1 MKKSLLILSIA
12 SFAII
17 SSTHAQIK
25 KGATLIG
32 GNIGGG
38 TSNTDNPN
46 SPYVDQSSL
55 AVGLRFGKAVKEN
68 LIVGGIVSY
77 SGNKWENSNIS
88 PTSSTQRQYSA
99 GVFARK
105 YKPIGNS
112 GFYIFGTGSL
122 AGVLTRYTD
131 TYPQPG
137 SDTKT
142 KGTAV
147 NLSVDPGVS
156 YAVNKWL
163 QIEAG
168 LNNLLT
174 LSYQVS
180 TREDMGGSY
189 KTKSFNGNVNV
200 SGQVPLYLGLTV
212 LLN

>member
-55 AVGLRFGKAVKEN
+55 AVGLRFGKAVREN
-68 LIVGGIVSY
+68 LIVGGIASY
-77 SGNKWENSNIS
+77 SGNKWENANNS

-99 GVFARK
+99 GFFARK
-105 YKPIGNS
+105 YKPIGSS

-122 AGVLTRYTD
+122 AGVLTRNTD

-137 SDTKT
+137 TDTKT
-142 KGTAV
+142 KATAV

-180 TREDMGGSY
+180 TREDLAGTH

-200 SGQVPLYLGLTV
+200 SGQVPLYIGLTV